1 MCLGLVGWFVS
12 WNENMKRSTTDGDGP
27 LATVDKKHQI
37 VVQDNLHLAQ
47 VDPIDISLL
56 GRETRVISSDS
67 NVQYPSFYFETGTS
81 WVDISGGTL
90 SFKFKL
96 VKANGGNLTD
106 ALNLAPANNVG
117 MSIFRLV
124 EFEINNRSL
133 NKLENNA
140 LAPLCHILHLLNY
153 DDTDQG
159 TFLPLQGWA
168 KDTGTYDSVD
178 VGGDNESYTAR
189 YNGVRQSRTVYYEVP
204 LKHFPFFA
212 LDKPIP
218 PRPR

>member
-27 LATVDKKHQI
+27 LATVDKKRQI

-81 WVDISGGTL
+81 WVDLSGGTL

-96 VKANGGNLTD
+96 VKAKGATSPMLST
-106 ALNLAPANNVG
+106 
-117 MSIFRLV
+117 
-124 EFEINNRSL
+124 
-133 NKLENNA
+133 
-140 LAPLCHILHLLNY
+140 
-153 DDTDQG
+153 
-159 TFLPLQGWA
+159 W
-168 KDTGTYDSVD
+168 
-178 VGGDNESYTAR
+178 
-189 YNGVRQSRTVYYEVP
+189 
-204 LKHFPFFA
+204 
-212 LDKPIP
+212 
-218 PRPR
+218 PRPTTWACPSSVWSSSRSTTGVSISSKTML